1 MSIKCEHWKEY
12 DSISGPISYCEI
24 AAFGHKL
31 TSDELEKMGCTAEK
45 RKVCKQ
51 KMEFTVGDAVTP
63 KPEPQ
68 PAPVVIP
75 NACDTP
81 KAVAAITVGNAEKK
95 AVSPFFNLLVLGI
108 LAGCY
113 IALAGALSTVV
124 TNDLATYVGDGLSRL
139 MGGLVFSLGLILVVI
154 GGAELFTGNTLMVT
168 GWLEGKIR
176 GRQLVRNWT
185 IVFFANFLGA
195 ILIATFFYLSGIWEM
210 NGALIGAKSVM
221 TANGK
226 VNLTWTEAFVRGIL
240 CNWLVCLA
248 VWLASASKDGV
259 SKILCIV
266 FPITAF
272 VACGFEHSIA
282 NMFFIPAGI
291 FLKSQASV
299 LSNVASALGT
309 DTAGAV
315 SALANLNWSSFIF
328 KNIIPVTLGN
338 IIGGA
343 IFVGTFY
350 WSVFLKRPASKKPR
364 FALNL
369 AGTLTRMFI
378 R

>member
-1 MSIKCEHWKEY
+1 
-12 DSISGPISYCEI
+12 
-24 AAFGHKL
+24 
-31 TSDELEKMGCTAEK
+31 
-45 RKVCKQ
+45 
-51 KMEFTVGDAVTP
+51 
-63 KPEPQ
+63 
-68 PAPVVIP
+68 
-75 NACDTP
+75 
-81 KAVAAITVGNAEKK
+81 
-95 AVSPFFNLLVLGI
+95 
-108 LAGCY
+108 
-113 IALAGALSTVV
+113 
-124 TNDLATYVGDGLSRL
+124 
-139 MGGLVFSLGLILVVI
+139 
-154 GGAELFTGNTLMVT
+154 
-168 GWLEGKIR
+168 
-176 GRQLVRNWT
+176 
-185 IVFFANFLGA
+185 
-195 ILIATFFYLSGIWEM
+195 
-210 NGALIGAKSVM
+210 M

-299 LSNVASALGT
+299 LANVALALGT
-309 DTAGAV
+309 DTVGAV

-343 IFVGTFY
+343 IFVGTLY
-350 WSVFLKRPASKKPR
+350 WSVFLKKPASKNPD
-364 FALNL
+364 L
-369 AGTLTRMFI
+369 
-378 R
+378 